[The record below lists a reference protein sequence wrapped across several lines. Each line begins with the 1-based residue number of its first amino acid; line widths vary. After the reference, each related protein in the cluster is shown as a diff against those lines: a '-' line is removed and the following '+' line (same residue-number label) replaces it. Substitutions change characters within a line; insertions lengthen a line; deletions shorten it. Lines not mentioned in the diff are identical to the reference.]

1 MIAEKSLFG
10 FWNCSNLGYSDY
22 IQLGV
27 VEGEEDT
34 LHLVW
39 EEEEEEDTKGLDQ
52 QKGPAG
58 VWNKELKAF

>member
-1 MIAEKSLFG
+1 MIAEKRLFG

-34 LHLVW
+34 LHLVR
-39 EEEEEEDTKGLDQ
+39 EEEEEDTKGLNQ

-58 VWNKELKAF
+58 VWNKELKSF